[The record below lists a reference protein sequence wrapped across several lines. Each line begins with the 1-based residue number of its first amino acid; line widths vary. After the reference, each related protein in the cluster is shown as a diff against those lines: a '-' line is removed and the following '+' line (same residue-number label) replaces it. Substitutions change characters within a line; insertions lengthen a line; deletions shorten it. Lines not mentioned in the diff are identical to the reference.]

1 METLQIIQACTAEH
15 FAALSRIHALSWRSA
30 YRGLLP
36 QRFLEQEITEDRW
49 IPFFQSGFQKGTHQ
63 GLLLLRN
70 GEPVCSG
77 SFGPAR
83 LDCQDGSLC
92 AFDNSA
98 FLGYGE
104 IISLYTLP
112 GETGKGYGS
121 LLLEEMTARLER
133 EGRPGCLLYVLR
145 ENGRA
150 RDFYE
155 KHRFRWTGEAIDV
168 PLPGTVCVDLRYLR
182 TFSGRECL

>member
-30 YRGLLP
+30 YR
-36 QRFLEQEITEDRW
+36 
-49 IPFFQSGFQKGTHQ
+49 
-63 GLLLLRN
+63 
-70 GEPVCSG
+70 
-77 SFGPAR
+77 
-83 LDCQDGSLC
+83 
-92 AFDNSA
+92 
-98 FLGYGE
+98 
-104 IISLYTLP
+104 
-112 GETGKGYGS
+112 
-121 LLLEEMTARLER
+121 
-133 EGRPGCLLYVLR
+133 CLLYVLR